1 MKNKFTLALAA
12 LAISGAANAQ
22 TWEHDTVITGTGYMT
37 NVYYSLEN
45 GTAGTAAADNWHLGL
60 SASRFSEAI
69 ITNSADKSV
78 RIFELASDTADYG
91 DNLTTAL
98 STAITAHP
106 MSLYNSNIN
115 WSKGAFNQGTAP
127 YGWATYDGGT
137 HWLVGTKIFGLITG
151 TDTLQAFIK
160 EKQTTPA
167 GASPVYVIKTAK
179 IDGTNAQ
186 TYTINASASAGR
198 NFTYMNILTGAT
210 LEREPLSAD
219 WDFLFTNYND
229 AAVVFQN
236 TQYKVFGILNNDGV
250 EVAKV
255 DTVDTEFDNL
265 DYTTYTYDTSITSIG
280 RAWKASG
287 QNGTVVEDSL
297 TYFIKVNNGD
307 VWQIVFTAHN
317 SGTAATD
324 PGLAAFKKRKVFAA
338 PVDTGTSV
346 KNINNNIGM
355 LTVAP
360 NPAGNIANIVLDA
373 KANLGAITV
382 SITDINGRTVQ
393 SFTKNIN
400 AGFQQLP
407 INLNGLA
414 TGMYIIRLNGASI
427 NTATKLIKE

>member
-1 MKNKFTLALAA
+1 MKTKFTLALAA

-22 TWEHDTVITGTGYMT
+22 TWVNDTVVTGTGYLT
-37 NVYYSLEN
+37 NIYYSLED
-45 GTAGTAAADNWHLGL
+45 GTAGTAVADNWHLGL
-60 SASRFSEAI
+60 STSRFSADI
-69 ITNSADKSV
+69 ITNSADKGV
-78 RIFELASDTADYG
+78 KLFELASDTADFG

-98 STAITAHP
+98 ATAITAQP

-115 WSKGAFNQGTAP
+115 WSGAFNAGTAA
-127 YGWATYDGGT
+127 YGWAAYDGGT
-137 HWLVGTKIFGLITG
+137 HWLVGTRVFGLITG
-151 TDTLQAFIK
+151 TDTLQVFIK

-186 TYTINASASAGR
+186 TYTINAASSAGR
-198 NFTYMNILTGAT
+198 NFTYMNILDGTT
-210 LEREPLSAD
+210 IEREPLSAD
-219 WDFLFTNYND
+219 WDFVFTNYND
-229 AAVVFQN
+229 AEVVFAN
-236 TQYKVFGILNNDGV
+236 AQYKVFGILNNAGV

-255 DTVDTEFDNL
+255 DTVETEFDNL
-265 DYTTYTYDTSITSIG
+265 DYTTYDYDTAINSIG
-280 RAWKASG
+280 RAWKSSG

-297 TYFIKVNNGD
+297 TYFVKVNNGD
-307 VWQIVFTAHN
+307 VWQLVFTAHN
-317 SGTAATD
+317 SGSAATD
-324 PGLAAFKKRKVFAA
+324 PGLAAFKKRKVYAA

-346 KNINNNIGM
+346 KNINANIAM

-360 NPAGNIANIVLDA
+360 NPARNNANIVLDA
-373 KANLGAITV
+373 KANLGAVTV

-407 INLNGLA
+407 INLNNLA
-414 TGMYIIRLNGASI
+414 TGMYIIRLNGTGI